1 MRRLYGGT
9 AFILSMIAANVA
21 LAGGLGQAE
30 PWQMGLQEAATP
42 IMEQIVGVHTFILWI
57 ITIICLFV
65 MSLLIYIMFKFNSRA
80 NPEPSRTT
88 HNTFIEVIWTV
99 VPILILLVIAIPSFR
114 LLYFQRDLPPIDM
127 TIKAIGNQW
136 YWSYEYPDHG
146 DISFDSI
153 MLEEDELAERQKI
166 DPGAPRL
173 LAVDN
178 EIVVPVGKTVRV
190 IVTASDV
197 LHNFAVPS
205 FGTKMDAVPG
215 RLNEAW
221 FKIAK
226 EGIYYGQCSE
236 LCGIKHAYMPIA
248 VRAVSEEKFNAWA
261 KAAAEDIDV
270 AQQQLLADLADD
282 AKKLAAS
289 KKPLELAAKASTE

>member
-1 MRRLYGGT
+1 MRRLLGGT
-9 AFILSMIAANVA
+9 AFILAMIAASVA
-21 LAGGLGQAE
+21 SAGGLGQAV

-42 IMEQIVGVHTFILWI
+42 IMERIAGVHTFILWI

-65 MSLLIYIMFKFNSRA
+65 MALLIIIMVKFNART

-88 HNTFIEVIWTV
+88 HNTFIEVVWTV

-114 LLYFQRDLPPIDM
+114 LLYFQRDLPTVDM

-136 YWSYEYPDHG
+136 YWSYEYPDNG

-153 MLEEDELAERQKI
+153 MLEADELEERRKV

-178 EIVVPVGKTVRV
+178 EIVVPVNKTVRV

-197 LHNFAVPS
+197 LHNFAMPS

-215 RLNEAW
+215 RLNETW
-221 FKIAK
+221 FKATK

-248 VRAVSEEKFNAWA
+248 IRVVSDEKFKAWSE
-261 KAAAEDIDV
+261 AAANDIDE
-270 AQQQLLADLADD
+270 AQTQLLATLADD

-289 KKPLELAAKASTE
+289 KKPLEIAATNSSD